1 MPGEP
6 HPIYES
12 LSNTMRNERG
22 AIAEPVVI
30 LLWAVLIVLT
40 VWQIIMF
47 TFTATS
53 AENAARLGSR
63 VESLGGDGENA
74 ALESLSSW
82 LRDDASVEID
92 EDAVAVAVRV
102 PIVVPFLSTDN
113 VALTRVAA
121 LRD

>member
-1 MPGEP
+1 MKVWDA
-6 HPIYES
+6 
-12 LSNTMRNERG
+12 MRDERG

-47 TFTATS
+47 TFTSTS

-63 VESLGGDGENA
+63 VESLGGDGEGA

-82 LRDDASVEID
+82 LRDGASVQID
-92 EDAVAVAVRV
+92 EVAVTVAVEV
-102 PIVVPFLSTDN
+102 PIVVPFLSNDK
-113 VALTRVAA
+113 VALSRTAD